1 MMNKKIFILLALF
14 ILAIS
19 VSTVCANDVNDTNIQ
34 NDDFNIDDSLL
45 NQDNSNVLGYNQNN
59 HHILSD
65 NGTNKS
71 NITKINTEIQLS
83 SNASGLIKSN
93 SKVVFNV
100 SLTDENGTPM
110 NNSIVKLVNKHFEKP
125 VIIGTIKV
133 INGTGN
139 FSYVPEKSTMLDVY
153 AFYGGNDN
161 YTNSSSNDF
170 IMGFTFGKLSFMDI
184 YILTYYD
191 QKSINLEYD
200 IKYDYSKDS
209 PLERG
214 ISFSNSMVINGNGFE
229 INGLDKTCLGAV
241 KSESTLLLK
250 NIVLNRFSG
259 DLGPDSG
266 QIVHLVNGK
275 LNIEN
280 AIIKNTRNTYAT
292 PLFSLP
298 VVQ

>member
-1 MMNKKIFILLALF
+1 MNKKIFILLALF

-100 SLTDENGTPM
+100 SLTDENRTPM

-139 FSYVPEKSTMLDVY
+139 FSYVPEKKLIQNFNLHVQSGQKIAIVGPT
-153 AFYGGNDN
+153 GC
-161 YTNSSSNDF
+161 
-170 IMGFTFGKLSFMDI
+170 GKTTIINLLLRF
-184 YILTYYD
+184 YILNFYQY
-191 QKSINLEYD
+191 
-200 IKYDYSKDS
+200 
-209 PLERG
+209 
-214 ISFSNSMVINGNGFE
+214 
-229 INGLDKTCLGAV
+229 
-241 KSESTLLLK
+241 
-250 NIVLNRFSG
+250 
-259 DLGPDSG
+259 
-266 QIVHLVNGK
+266 
-275 LNIEN
+275 
-280 AIIKNTRNTYAT
+280 
-292 PLFSLP
+292 
-298 VVQ
+298 

>member
-45 NQDNSNVLGYNQNN
+45 NRDNSNVLRYNQNN

-153 AFYGGNDN
+153 AFY
-161 YTNSSSNDF
+161 
-170 IMGFTFGKLSFMDI
+170 
-184 YILTYYD
+184 
-191 QKSINLEYD
+191 E
-200 IKYDYSKDS
+200 
-209 PLERG
+209 
-214 ISFSNSMVINGNGFE
+214 
-229 INGLDKTCLGAV
+229 
-241 KSESTLLLK
+241 
-250 NIVLNRFSG
+250 
-259 DLGPDSG
+259 
-266 QIVHLVNGK
+266 
-275 LNIEN
+275 
-280 AIIKNTRNTYAT
+280 
-292 PLFSLP
+292 
-298 VVQ
+298 